1 MATVNLNVVFITI
14 ETARGPVAP
23 GWTQGNLSG
32 VITQTNR
39 VWQQAGIRFVV
50 KQTSSQSV
58 QMPGTSSSA
67 VIDSAGFFFLQ
78 SHVAPQGH
86 ITVGLVNQV
95 VGSAT
100 AGLATI
106 GGRFT
111 LQPHRGISQNYKPLV
126 LAHELGHIL
135 GLAHVTSSSMSP
147 RERLA
152 ATSNLMTPGIIRA
165 NPVLTG
171 PQITTAKASAT
182 QRRAPMRRSR

>member
-14 ETARGPVAP
+14 ETTRGPVAP

-67 VIDSAGFFFLQ
+67 VIDNAGFFFLQ
-78 SHVAPQGH
+78 SHVAPQGR

-95 VGSAT
+95 AGSAT
-100 AGLATI
+100 AGLATV

-111 LQPHRGISQNYKPLV
+111 LQPHRGIAQNYKPLV

-135 GLAHVTSSSMSP
+135 GLAHVTSSSSP

-152 ATSNLMTPGIIRA
+152 ATNNLMTPGLIRA
-165 NPVLTG
+165 NPVLTR
-171 PQITTAKASAT
+171 PQRATAKASAT
-182 QRRAPMRRSR
+182 RR

>member
-14 ETARGPVAP
+14 ETTRGPVAP

-50 KQTSSQSV
+50 NQTSSRSV
-58 QMPGTSSSA
+58 RMLRTSSSA
-67 VIDSAGFFFLQ
+67 VIDNTGFFFLQ
-78 SHVAPQGH
+78 SQVAPQGR

-95 VGSAT
+95 AGSAT
-100 AGLATI
+100 AGLATV

-111 LQPHRGISQNYKPLV
+111 LQPHRGIAQHYKPLV

-135 GLAHVTSSSMSP
+135 GLGHVTSSSMSP
-147 RERLA
+147 SERLA
-152 ATSNLMTPGIIRA
+152 ATSNLMTPGIIRL

-171 PQITTAKASAT
+171 PQIATATASAT
-182 QRRAPMRRSR
+182 RR

>member
-14 ETARGPVAP
+14 NTAIGAVAS
-23 GWTQGNLSG
+23 GWSQTNLTSL
-32 VITQTNR
+32 INQTNR
-39 VWQQAGIRFVV
+39 IWQQANIRFAVTH
-50 KQTSSQSV
+50 TSSRSV
-58 QMPGTSSSA
+58 QMPGANTSA
-67 VIDSAGFFFLQ
+67 VINNAGFFFLQ
-78 SHVAPQGH
+78 SQVAPAGR

-95 VGSAT
+95 ADSISA
-100 AGLATI
+100 GMATI

-111 LQPHRGISQNYKPLV
+111 LQPHRGISESYKPLA

-135 GLAHVTSSSMSP
+135 GLSHVTSNSMSA

-171 PQITTAKASAT
+171 SQISSATTAA
-182 QRRAPMRRSR
+182 MRRRPPTKGGH

>member
-1 MATVNLNVVFITI
+1 MPTVNLNVVFITI
-14 ETARGPVAP
+14 ETTRGPVAP

-39 VWQQAGIRFVV
+39 VWHQAGIRFVV
-50 KQTSSQSV
+50 KQKSSQSV

-67 VIDSAGFFFLQ
+67 VIDNAGFFFLQ

-100 AGLATI
+100 AGLATV

-111 LQPHRGISQNYKPLV
+111 LQPHRGIGQNYKPLV

-165 NPVLTG
+165 NPVLTR
-171 PQITTAKASAT
+171 PQIATAKASAT
-182 QRRAPMRRSR
+182 RRRAPMRGSR

>member
-14 ETARGPVAP
+14 ETSSGPVAP

-39 VWQQAGIRFVV
+39 VWQQADIRFVV
-50 KQTSSQSV
+50 IQTSSRSV

-67 VIDSAGFFFLQ
+67 VIDNTGFFFLQ
-78 SHVAPQGH
+78 SQVAPQDR

-95 VGSAT
+95 AGSAT
-100 AGLATI
+100 AGKATV

-111 LQPHRGISQNYKPLV
+111 LQPHQGIAQHYKPLA

-135 GLAHVTSSSMSP
+135 GLGHVTSSSMSP
-147 RERLA
+147 SESLA
-152 ATSNLMTPGIIRA
+152 ATSNLMTPGIIRR
-165 NPVLTG
+165 NPVLMR
-171 PQITTAKASAT
+171 PQIATAKASAT
-182 QRRAPMRRSR
+182 RHRAPRP